1 MTIMANRP
9 TAKSPTTKA
18 TKAARKAEEASWWTQ
33 PIPAQLSLGDA
44 GKVDDR
50 KPRLVAVPDGARA
63 NLWPTT
69 FQLGQHLAELFE
81 AGQAD
86 KLPEVA
92 RSCGVSIDDALTA
105 LRDHLV
111 RTGTLPA
118 DSPIGVRPTSAV
130 CPSWCADCW
139 KGSEDE
145 SDPDPGTTFH
155 HGEPLA
161 VDTTEGVLGIELE
174 RLDVADIT
182 GEARVFI
189 KTGDASVTL
198 DQAEALAN
206 HLLVLVSAGRAK

>member
-1 MTIMANRP
+1 MTIIANRP
-9 TAKSPTTKA
+9 STAKAPKGKA
-18 TKAARKAEEASWWTQ
+18 AKAARKAEEASWWT
-33 PIPAQLSLGDA
+33 LSLGDA

-63 NLWPTT
+63 NLWPTNV
-69 FQLGQHLAELFE
+69 QLGQHLAELFE

-182 GEARVFI
+182 GEVRVFI

-206 HLLVLVSAGRAK
+206 HLLALVSAGRAK